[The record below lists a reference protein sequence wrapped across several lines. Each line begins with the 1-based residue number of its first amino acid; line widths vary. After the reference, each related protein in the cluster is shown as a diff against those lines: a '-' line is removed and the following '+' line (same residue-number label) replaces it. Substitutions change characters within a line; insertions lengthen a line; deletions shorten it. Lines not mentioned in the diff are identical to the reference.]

1 MQSGGAIEMVIEKD
15 QIKRGASIPELADDY
30 GISESLLYRLANA
43 NKLPGCRR
51 LGYRFVCHRGEFEE
65 WLRTGG
71 KE

>member
-1 MQSGGAIEMVIEKD
+1 MVIEKD
-15 QIKRGASIPELADDY
+15 QIKRGASIPELAADY

-65 WLRTGG
+65 
-71 KE
+71 